1 MFVNGFLECNVN
13 LTNQKQQ
20 RIMIQLGIIQQLM
33 TTRTNQLFRHFSV
46 SPSEFSLLSHFCH
59 QPDRSWTISELANV
73 MEMNQPGITKLV
85 ASLLEQSALHA
96 VADQQ
101 DKRKRH
107 LTITKQ
113 GLNLCGEI
121 MQKLQPDISAC
132 FANWPDQELD
142 QLLATSEKMMRWL
155 DNNRL
160 KGK

>member
-1 MFVNGFLECNVN
+1 MN
-13 LTNQKQQ
+13 LTEQKQQ

-33 TTRTNQLFRHFSV
+33 TTRTHQLFKNFSIN
-46 SPSEFSLLSHFCH
+46 PSEFSLLSHFSH
-59 QPDRSWTISELANV
+59 QPTRSWTISELANV

-85 ASLLEQSALHA
+85 ASLLDKSALHA
-96 VADQQ
+96 EVDAQ

-132 FANWPDQELD
+132 FADWQDQELD

-155 DNNRL
+155 DDNRL
-160 KGK
+160 KGN